1 MAINI
6 VLIEPEIPSNTGNI
20 IRTCACTGSR
30 LHLIRPLGFSMEEK
44 KLRRAGLDYLD
55 LVEIFYYD
63 SFEDLEKKYPN
74 GQFFMYST
82 KSKKNHTEAMY
93 EDECFLVF
101 GKETKGISAEILDR
115 YSDCMVR
122 IPMLNEERMRC
133 LNLSNSVAI
142 GVYEVIR
149 QLGYH
154 QFR

>member
-55 LVEIFYYD
+55 LVEICYYD
-63 SFEDLEKKYPN
+63 SFEELEEKYPN
-74 GQFFMYST
+74 AEFFMYST
-82 KSKKNHTEAMY
+82 KSNRNHTAVRY

-101 GKETKGISAEILDR
+101 GKETKGISDSILDR
-115 YSDCMVR
+115 YADCMVR

-142 GVYEVIR
+142 GIYEVIR

-154 QFR
+154 DFR

>member
-55 LVEIFYYD
+55 LVEICYYD
-63 SFEDLEKKYPN
+63 SFEELEEKYPN
-74 GQFFMYST
+74 AEFFMYST
-82 KSKKNHTEAMY
+82 KSNRNHTDVRY
-93 EDECFLVF
+93 EDEC
-101 GKETKGISAEILDR
+101 ISDSILDR
-115 YSDCMVR
+115 YADCMVR

-142 GVYEVIR
+142 GVYEAIR

-154 QFR
+154 DFR

>member
-55 LVEIFYYD
+55 LVEI
-63 SFEDLEKKYPN
+63 LEEKYPN
-74 GQFFMYST
+74 AEFFMYST
-82 KSKKNHTEAMY
+82 KSNRNHTDVRY

-101 GKETKGISAEILDR
+101 GKETKGISDSILDR
-115 YSDCMVR
+115 YADCMVR

-142 GVYEVIR
+142 GVYEAIR

-154 QFR
+154 DFR

>member
-55 LVEIFYYD
+55 LVEICYYD
-63 SFEDLEKKYPN
+63 SFEELEEKYPN
-74 GQFFMYST
+74 VEFFMYST
-82 KSKKNHTEAMY
+82 KSNRNHTDVRY

-101 GKETKGISAEILDR
+101 GKETKGISDSILDR
-115 YSDCMVR
+115 YADCMVR

-142 GVYEVIR
+142 GIYEVIR

-154 QFR
+154 DFR

>member
-55 LVEIFYYD
+55 LVEICYYD
-63 SFEDLEKKYPN
+63 SFEELEEKYLN
-74 GQFFMYST
+74 AQFFMYST
-82 KSKKNHTEAMY
+82 KSDRNHTDVRY

-101 GKETKGISAEILDR
+101 GKETKGISDVILDR
-115 YSDCMVR
+115 YADCMVR

-133 LNLSNSVAI
+133 LNLSNSVAV
-142 GVYEVIR
+142 GVYEAIR

-154 QFR
+154 DFR

>member
-82 KSKKNHTEAMY
+82 KSKKNHTEATY

-101 GKETKGISAEILDR
+101 GKETKGISTEILDR

>member
-55 LVEIFYYD
+55 LVEICYYD
-63 SFEDLEKKYPN
+63 SFEELEEKYLN
-74 GQFFMYST
+74 AQFFMYST
-82 KSKKNHTEAMY
+82 KSDRNHTGVRY

-101 GKETKGISAEILDR
+101 GKETKGISDVILDR
-115 YSDCMVR
+115 YADCMVR

-133 LNLSNSVAI
+133 LNLSNSVAV
-142 GVYEVIR
+142 GVYEAIR

-154 QFR
+154 DFR

>member
-55 LVEIFYYD
+55 LVEICYYD
-63 SFEDLEKKYPN
+63 SFEELEKKNPN

-82 KSKKNHTEAMY
+82 KSKKNYTEATY

-101 GKETKGISAEILDR
+101 GKETKGISTEILDR
-115 YSDCMVR
+115 YSDSMVR